1 MRIPLYQIDAFTPRA
16 FGGNPAAVCPLTS
29 WLAEDLM
36 QSIAAENNLAETAF
50 IVPEGDEFA
59 IRWFT
64 PESEVDLC
72 GHATLASAYVVFEH
86 LDRKRTTVTFG
97 SKSGPLHV
105 RRKDERLELD
115 FPALRARPSAPLPGL
130 VEALGMAPKQL
141 LLATSYLAVYDSERD
156 VRSIVPDLTALSK
169 LDAHGV
175 IITAPGENV
184 DFVSRFFAPKLGVP
198 EDPVTGS
205 AHCTLTPYW
214 SERLGKTE
222 MRARQVSK
230 RGGDLWCS
238 IAGDRVKIAGHAAPY
253 LVGAIEI

>member
-1 MRIPLYQIDAFTPRA
+1 MRVPLYQIDAFTTKA

-29 WLAEDLM
+29 WLPDGLM

-64 PESEVDLC
+64 PEVEMDLC

-86 LDRKRTTVTFG
+86 LDRARSAVTFG
-97 SKSGPLHV
+97 SRSGPLHV
-105 RRKDERLELD
+105 RRRDGRLELD
-115 FPALRARPSAPLPGL
+115 FPALRARPTPALPGL
-130 VEALGMAPKQL
+130 AEALGKAPKQL
-141 LLATSYLAVYDSERD
+141 LLATSYLAVYDGERD
-156 VRSIVPDLTALSK
+156 VRSIDPDMSALAR
-169 LDAHGV
+169 LDAHGF
-175 IITAPGENV
+175 IITAPGEDV
-184 DFVSRFFAPKLGVP
+184 DFVSRFFAPRLGVP

-214 SERLGKTE
+214 SGRLGKTE

-230 RGGDLWCS
+230 RGGELWCS
-238 IAGDRVKIAGHAAPY
+238 IEGERVKMAGHAAPY